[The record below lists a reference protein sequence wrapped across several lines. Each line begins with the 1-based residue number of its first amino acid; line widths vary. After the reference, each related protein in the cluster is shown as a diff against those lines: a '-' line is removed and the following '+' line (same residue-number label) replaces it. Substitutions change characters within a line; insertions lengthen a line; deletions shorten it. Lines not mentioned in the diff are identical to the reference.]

1 MPYLRREDLTK
12 RMQSIFDRL
21 AEPEQRR
28 LLHPQADVLKA
39 EKIQGVVM
47 EALKDANDQGQS
59 DDQILQLM
67 QDYATTDWP

>member
-1 MPYLRREDLTK
+1 MPYLHRGDLTK
-12 RMQSIFDRL
+12 RMQFIFERL
-21 AEPEQRR
+21 TEPQQRR
-28 LLHPQADVLKA
+28 LLHLHADVLKA
-39 EKIQGVVM
+39 EKMQDVVM